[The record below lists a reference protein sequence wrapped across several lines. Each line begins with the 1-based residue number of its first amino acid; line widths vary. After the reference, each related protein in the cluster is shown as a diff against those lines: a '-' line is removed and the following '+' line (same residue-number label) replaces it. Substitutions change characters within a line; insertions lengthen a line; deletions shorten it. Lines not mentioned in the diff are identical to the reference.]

1 MALALPPSDETND
14 AGGGGGVALH
24 LFPVPAALQHQVFDD
39 FYSIH
44 YDRHGAANIIS
55 LAISLFADIDVVA
68 AIITASCDNVLLIVD

>member
-14 AGGGGGVALH
+14 VGGGVALH
-24 LFPVPAALQHQVFDD
+24 LFPAALQHQVFDA

-55 LAISLFADIDVVA
+55 LAISLFVDIDVLA
-68 AIITASCDNVLLIVD
+68 AIIAASCDHVLLIVD